1 MGFNGDIVVLR
12 ARTPLADLAPY
23 VGGNGHPVYGEW
35 TYADGWRAVH
45 VRHFEDPYAFQGPW
59 LTDLAARTGSPVL
72 VCGVFES
79 DVAHVQGLS
88 GTDFWEGWL
97 DPGSAATQLAGNRW
111 NRAGQHG
118 DFGRFRDEAAAWLEE
133 DRPRVAEAAV
143 RWAAA
148 AGYRVPPE
156 PILELLSLQRDPF
169 VQHLFFELLTCLGL
183 VSLPER

>member
-12 ARTPLADLAPY
+12 ARTPLPDLAPH

-35 TYADGWRAVH
+35 SYADGWRAVH

-97 DPGSAATQLAGNRW
+97 DPGSAATQLAGDRW
-111 NRAGQHG
+111 NRARQQG
-118 DFGRFRDEAAAWLEE
+118 DFARYRDEAAAWLEE

-148 AGYRVPPE
+148 AGYRVRPE
-156 PILELLSLQRDPF
+156 PILELLGLKRDPF
-169 VQHLFFELLTCLGL
+169 VQHLFFDLLTCLGL
-183 VSLPER
+183 VSAPEG

>member
-12 ARTPLADLAPY
+12 ADTPLADLAPY
-23 VGGNGHPVYGEW
+23 VGGEGHPVYAEW
-35 TYADGWRAVH
+35 AYRDGWRAVH

-97 DPGSAATQLAGNRW
+97 DPGTAASRLARNRW
-111 NRAGQHG
+111 HRGG
-118 DFGRFRDEAAAWLEE
+118 DRGDLARFRGEAAAWLEE

-148 AGYRVPPE
+148 AGYEVRPE
-156 PILELLSLQRDPF
+156 PILELLSLRRDPF
-169 VQHLFFELLTCLGL
+169 VEQLFFTLLNHLGL
-183 VSLPER
+183 AEVPGE

>member
-12 ARTPLADLAPY
+12 AEAPLADLAPF

-35 TYADGWRAVH
+35 SYAGNWRAVH

-59 LTDLAARTGSPVL
+59 MTDLAARTGSPVL

-97 DPGSAATQLAGNRW
+97 DPGTAASRLAQDRW
-111 NRAGQHG
+111 NKARQRG
-118 DFGRFRDEAAAWLEE
+118 DFARYRDEAAAWLEQ
-133 DRPRVAEAAV
+133 DRPRVAAAAV

-148 AGYRVPPE
+148 AGCEATPE
-156 PILELLSLQRDPF
+156 PILDLLSRKRDPF
-169 VQHLFFELLTCLGL
+169 VEDLFFDLLDHLGL
-183 VSLPER
+183 VPTPGG

>member
-12 ARTPLADLAPY
+12 AQTPLTDLAPF

-35 TYADGWRAVH
+35 SYLDGWRAVH

-88 GTDFWEGWL
+88 GTHFWEGWL
-97 DPGSAATQLAGNRW
+97 DPGTAASRLAQDRW
-111 NRAGQHG
+111 ERAGGRG
-118 DFGRFRDEAAAWLEE
+118 DFARYRDEAAAWLEE

-148 AGYRVPPE
+148 AGYEVRPE
-156 PILELLSLQRDPF
+156 PVLELLALKRDPF
-169 VQHLFFELLTCLGL
+169 VERLFFDLLTRLGL
-183 VSLPER
+183 VAAPAR

>member
-12 ARTPLADLAPY
+12 ADTPLADLAPY
-23 VGGNGHPVYGEW
+23 VGGEGHPVYAEW
-35 TYADGWRAVH
+35 AYRDGWRAVH

-88 GTDFWEGWL
+88 GTHFWEGWL
-97 DPGSAATQLAGNRW
+97 DPGTAASRLAQNRW
-111 NRAGQHG
+111 DRGGGRG
-118 DFGRFRDEAAAWLEE
+118 DFARFQDEAAAWLEQ

-148 AGYRVPPE
+148 AGYEVRPE
-156 PILELLSLQRDPF
+156 PILELLGLCRDPF
-169 VQHLFFELLTCLGL
+169 VEQLFFTLLDHLGL
-183 VSLPER
+183 TEVPGR